1 MMRASAVFLR
11 EVCFK
16 KGREIIGVRL
26 KKKDE
31 KQLSKTPD
39 AGLEGSLRSLKFY
52 LLV

>member
-1 MMRASAVFLR
+1 MRASAVFLR

-16 KGREIIGVRL
+16 KRPRNHRRSV

-52 LLV
+52 LVV